1 MHRVDLEKLADL
13 VPKLRDT
20 KWYIC
25 APKMDVRIEILL
37 EECEKGGQLYK
48 VRYDVLRGIIM
59 LGELTTLQLD
69 AVLLELLTSCTGRK
83 DNWVESFK
91 KGIRRPRKEDQ
102 YDDDYNVFI
111 DYSNMV
117 VM

>member
-1 MHRVDLEKLADL
+1 MHTVDLEELATL

-25 APKMDVRIEILL
+25 SQKRDVRIEILL

-69 AVLLELLTSCTGRK
+69 AVMLELLTSCTSRK

-102 YDDDYNVFI
+102 YDDNYDLFI
-111 DYSNMV
+111 DYSNTI